1 MSPASW
7 LPETAVGLTAAA
19 LAGLGREALHP
30 GGRWLGRG
38 TALFLLFAVS
48 ASALFWL
55 GWAPAPVSPRAVS
68 WPPFLAGALS
78 GGVVAWLLRPASPRR
93 VSRLPPATAWRSLT
107 QHEVSFLRRIWRT
120 GFILEEDDAL
130 RQERP
135 EVLHAIL
142 HDLTETRALV
152 YLDRVRGPSVRLRA
166 YRLTA
171 AGKDL
176 MTWVTNAGK

>member
-1 MSPASW
+1 VSPAPW
-7 LPETAVGLTAAA
+7 LPEIAVGLTATA
-19 LAGLGREALHP
+19 LVGLGREALHP

-55 GWAPAPVSPRAVS
+55 GWAPSPVSPRLVR
-68 WPPFLAGALS
+68 WPPFVIGALTGS
-78 GGVVAWLLRPASPRR
+78 VVAWLLRPVAPRR
-93 VSRLPPATAWRSLT
+93 VTRLPPPAAWRSLT
-107 QHEVSFLRRIWRT
+107 QHEVSFLRRVWRT

-130 RQERP
+130 RQDRP
-135 EVLHAIL
+135 EVLHATL
-142 HDLTETRALV
+142 HDLMETRALV

-176 MTWVTNAGK
+176 MTWVTNAGR